1 MELRDYLKTLD
12 VHALEQFA
20 VSVGTTVGHLRNVAY
35 GQRIASAALA
45 AQIEIKTDGKVPV
58 AVLRPADWHLIWDPR
73 RHQLVDAGA
82 IVIQNGLPPSDQAP
96 ALVEPQPAAEEAR
109 DAA

>member
-12 VHALEQFA
+12 VPALEHFA
-20 VSVGTTVGHLRNVAY
+20 ISVGTTVGHLRNVAY

-45 AQIEIKTDGKVPV
+45 AQIEIQTDGKVPV

-73 RHQLVDAGA
+73 RNQLVDSGA
-82 IVIQNGLPPSDQAP
+82 IVSQNAEQSCAVKP
-96 ALVEPQPAAEEAR
+96 ALAEEAR